1 MHIFDI
7 LYDFSGTFAFLMT
20 KIPVQTWNNE
30 KMTFYYCLYDFL
42 LLSLFVFK
50 HANLTIKNGLWNGY
64 TNIIYITFSYQ
75 WMHNIKSV
83 QIFSLFYDLFWMRFS
98 FESD

>member
-30 KMTFYYCLYDFL
+30 KWLVIIVYMTFYYYHYLC
-42 LLSLFVFK
+42 SNMQTWQSRTV
-50 HANLTIKNGLWNGY
+50 NGY